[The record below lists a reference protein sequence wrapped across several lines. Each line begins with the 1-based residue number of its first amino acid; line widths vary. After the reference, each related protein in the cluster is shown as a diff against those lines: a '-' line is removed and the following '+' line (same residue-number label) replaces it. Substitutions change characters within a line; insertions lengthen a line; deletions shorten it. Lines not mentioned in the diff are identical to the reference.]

1 MAWTFSLAQGGNT
14 VTLSDLNTGTPP
26 NLNTDTGR
34 IEHIALDGSRYI
46 YDRYAAKVAH
56 DRQVND
62 VSSTDAA
69 FVNGWRENGQTV
81 VYTPDTDVAGT
92 TYNVK
97 ITNSD
102 PPLKLMQRPDKYQ
115 GTLMIRQI

>member
-1 MAWTFSLAQGGNT
+1 MAFTFSLAQGGNT
-14 VTLSDLNTGTPP
+14 VTLSDLALGTPP

-34 IEHIALDGSRYI
+34 ITHTALDGSIYI
-46 YDRYAAKVAH
+46 YDRYTAKVAH

-62 VSSTDAA
+62 VSSADAGYINA
-69 FVNGWRENGQTV
+69 WRENGTTV

-97 ITNSD
+97 IINTD
-102 PPLKLMQRPDKYQ
+102 PPLKLMQIATKYE
-115 GTLMIRQI
+115 GTIMIRQI